1 MLKSYV
7 TTFPGDD
14 ETGDACSMDED
25 GYMYIMART
34 DDVINVA
41 GHRLSTGAMEEI
53 LADHKDVAEC
63 AVVGISDELKGQV
76 PLGLVCLTDGVN
88 RAESEVKEEL
98 VQMVR
103 DRLGPV
109 AFFKQALI
117 IKRLPKT
124 RSGKILRSTVCKIA
138 DGEKFKTPATIDDPL
153 ILDEIKEALAT
164 IGYPKN

>member
-1 MLKSYV
+1 M
-7 TTFPGDD
+7 
-14 ETGDACSMDED
+14 
-25 GYMYIMART
+25 
-34 DDVINVA
+34 
-41 GHRLSTGAMEEI
+41 
-53 LADHKDVAEC
+53 
-63 AVVGISDELKGQV
+63 
-76 PLGLVCLTDGVN
+76 TDGVN
-88 RAESEVKEEL
+88 RPESEVKEEL
-98 VQMVR
+98 VKMVR

-138 DGEKFKTPATIDDPL
+138 DGEKFKMPATIDDPL